1 MNLLINDNPLL
12 LWRDTIKD
20 AEERCSVT
28 LKQEL
33 ETYLISLLDHYSN
46 QPELTKQLFA
56 QNFLRAN
63 QNSDAGRMHS
73 LRVVGDQCLLYAGLF
88 PDSAKRKLVRVS
100 YFVNLGRSA
109 YHMISCKTND
119 LFGNLAF
126 DFVILMDVLQSIRT
140 SDYLLPIDAYE
151 QWQELGSKRALH
163 FLRQYTRCL

>member
-33 ETYLISLLDHYSN
+33 ETYLITLLDHYSN
-46 QPELTKQLFA
+46 QPELTKQLFV
-56 QNFLRAN
+56 QNFLLAN
-63 QNSDAGRMHS
+63 QNNDANRM
-73 LRVVGDQCLLYAGLF
+73 RVVGDQCLLYAGLF
-88 PDSAKRKLVRVS
+88 PNSAKRKLVKVS

-109 YHMISCKTND
+109 YHTISCKTND

-126 DFVILMDVLQSIRT
+126 DFVMLMDVLQSIRT
-140 SDYLLPIDAYE
+140 TDYLLPIDAYE

-163 FLRQYTRCL
+163 FLHQYTRCL